1 MTGFTLNEDL
11 KRELSPP
18 RIIERMNPDDD
29 AFINFKSNL
38 IDEFPDMA
46 FNIFD
51 TFGELDLIKI

>member
-1 MTGFTLNEDL
+1 MNEDL

-18 RIIERMNPDDD
+18 RIIERMNPEDDS
-29 AFINFKSNL
+29 FINYKSNL

-51 TFGELDLIKI
+51 NLGELDLLKI